1 MLAMGLA
8 LEVLTG
14 TTFAQA
20 TAPRRPTIAEQLA
33 ALPVTLPDPSGAA
46 FVGQSVPTDPRFELY
61 YTTHAGATTLGPALI
76 PALPQAGGW
85 LQVFT
90 AGALFL
96 PGDSPARVPLHP
108 PDARQAALMLARLV
122 AAGTVDQATGVV
134 ALPLLGAL
142 IAAGSQVPIG
152 GADSPLTYADLRR
165 AVYLANSPPGGTWHN
180 TAGRMMIGGLSLGAG
195 TVAALTGP
203 APDATPDR
211 SSTHAVAMLFRNAL
225 LNPGVAPDGWRQDFG
240 NALTGVLST
249 TAGPADQREGISVQ
263 VFQRQAL
270 LSTRPLAP
278 GARDDASSVTVARL
292 PIGLDY
298 LRTFGPPA
306 IPLAH
311 PLRAWTI
318 ATAALLAQPGAPPD
332 TAVAH
337 VGAAFPLTLTSETA
351 WVGGTL
357 WYGATWRGA
366 VAEAWLPA
374 GAFTLSDPG
383 AGTANAAIDALS
395 PDLAFYLDGLGGRV
409 GVAVYDVSGGVS
421 YQYNGDAEFTV
432 ASSVKVPIMLA
443 LLTQL
448 EAQQR
453 APNGD
458 EMSLLTTMI
467 ENSNNDSA
475 QALYEEIGDA
485 PGLSAFM
492 QHVGISGLSA
502 ASGAWG
508 WSTITP
514 TAMTRLLTL
523 LQGGKILTPADR
535 ALALNLMENIESDER
550 VGVGT
555 MAPPGATVAL
565 KDGWVNEPDG
575 LWAVNSSGIV
585 TVGGETYIIA
595 VYTGQGETLQDGWAI
610 TERVCDEVARALT

>member
-20 TAPRRPTIAEQLA
+20 IAPRRLSTAEQLA
-33 ALPVTLPDPSGAA
+33 ALPITLPDPSGAS
-46 FVGQSVPTDPRFELY
+46 FVGQSLPTDPRFELY
-61 YTTHAGATTLGPALI
+61 YSTHAGETTLGSALT

-96 PGDSPARVPLHP
+96 PGNSPARVPLHP
-108 PDARQAALMLARLV
+108 PDARQAALALARLA
-122 AAGTVDQATGVV
+122 AAGTVDLATGVV

-152 GADSPLTYADLRR
+152 SADSTLTYADLRR
-165 AVYLANSPPGGTWHN
+165 AVYLANPPPGGSRHT
-180 TAGRMMIGGLSLGAG
+180 TSTRMMIDGLNMATISLGA
-195 TVAALTGP
+195 VAEP
-203 APDATPDR
+203 APSATPDATF
-211 SSTHAVAMLFRNAL
+211 THPVTTLFRNAL
-225 LNPGVAPDGWRQDFG
+225 LNPAFAPDGWRQDFG
-240 NALTGVLST
+240 SALTGVLST
-249 TAGPADQREGISVQ
+249 TSGPADQREIISVQ

-270 LSTRPLAP
+270 LSTRSLTP
-278 GARDDASSVTVARL
+278 GAQNDASSTTVTRL
-292 PIGLDY
+292 PVGLDY
-298 LRTFGPPA
+298 LRTFGPPS

-311 PLRAWTI
+311 PLRAWTT
-318 ATAALLAQPGAPPD
+318 ATAALLAHPGAAD
-332 TAVAH
+332 SAVAH
-337 VGAAFPLTLTSETA
+337 VGTAFPLTLTSETT
-351 WVGGTL
+351 WLGGAL

-366 VAEAWLPA
+366 AAEAWLPA

-383 AGTANAAIDALS
+383 MGTANAAIDALS
-395 PDLAFYLDGLGGRV
+395 PDLAFYLGGLGSRV
-409 GVAVYDVSGGVS
+409 GMTVYDVSRGVT
-421 YQYNGDAEFTV
+421 YQYNSDTGFTV

-453 APNGD
+453 APNSD

-492 QHVGISGLSA
+492 QSVGINGLSA

-514 TAMTRLLTL
+514 TAMTQLLTL

-585 TVGGETYIIA
+585 MVGTETYIIA
-595 VYTGQGETLQDGWAI
+595 VYTGQGETLEDGWAI